1 MSRTFLFPGQ
11 GVNILPAL
19 EDWHRSSA
27 LVRALVDPV
36 LDALYLSREALYRHG
51 GRELQSTGALQPL
64 LTALSLGILAEL
76 REAGAADPSWVVG
89 HSLGEI
95 AALSAAGAVGAPDAV
110 EIARIRGHLMGEA
123 NKASPSGMLAL
134 VGCDQTLVDKAIDLG
149 RCHGR
154 IGLAA
159 MNAPDEWVL
168 SGDEAALIAVRGRF
182 PSVRLP
188 VSGGFHGPS
197 LTNAARE
204 LEQELARFR
213 FSRPRIGFVSSIT
226 GRPLDHGTDM
236 ARHLAGQLTAHIL
249 WTDCLKF
256 LADSGVNEFVTVGPG
271 KILRGL
277 LRKNFGIGVSVD
289 GTDTPDECQR
299 TMEAL
304 AS

>member
-1 MSRTFLFPGQ
+1 MSRAFLFPGQ

-19 EDWHRSSA
+19 EDWCRSSA
-27 LVRALVDPV
+27 LVCALIDPV
-36 LDALYLSREALYRHG
+36 LNALHLSHDALFRHG

-76 REAGAADPSWVVG
+76 REAGAADPSWVAG
-89 HSLGEI
+89 HSLGEL

-110 EIARIRGHLMGEA
+110 EIARIRGRLMGEA
-123 NKASPSGMLAL
+123 NKASPGGMLAL
-134 VGCDQTLVDKAIDLG
+134 IGCDRTLVNRAIHFGLG
-149 RCHGR
+149 HGR

-159 MNAPDEWVL
+159 RNAPDEWVL
-168 SGDEAALIAVRGRF
+168 SGDEAALIAVCGRF

-197 LTNAARE
+197 LTDAAQE

-213 FSRPRIGFVSSIT
+213 FSRPRIGFVSSVT

-236 ARHLAGQLTAHIL
+236 ARHLAGQLTAPIL

-277 LRKNFGIGVSVD
+277 LRKNFGTGVSVN

-299 TMEAL
+299 TREAL